1 MSISRDDVD
10 DMLHRE
16 WNNARIDRDRA
27 AKQRLA
33 VRAVDKVL
41 IEFELQGFT
50 GFAVTRDAEGRI
62 EIVGT
67 PEKIPNF
74 DRRQP

>member
-1 MSISRDDVD
+1 MSVDPNDVD

-27 AKQRLA
+27 AKLRLA

-41 IEFELQGFT
+41 AEFEIQGFT

-67 PEKIPNF
+67 PEKVPNF
-74 DRRQP
+74 ERRQP